1 MKRHIPDQTLLSS
14 DIRTIIYPLGH
25 KLLEP
30 SVSQTASP
38 QTNQQENIVLQ
49 LKVKKVDAKAML
61 TDKGIVVLK
70 GSQALATAQP
80 SLSKGYTKLRSNL
93 KEKGVL
99 TPAPSGDR
107 LIAAEDILFTSA
119 SQASAILLGYP
130 CSGPDYWRDSS
141 GKTLKD
147 IEAESV

>member
-1 MKRHIPDQTLLSS
+1 
-14 DIRTIIYPLGH
+14 
-25 KLLEP
+25 
-30 SVSQTASP
+30 
-38 QTNQQENIVLQ
+38 
-49 LKVKKVDAKAML
+49 ML

-99 TPAPSGDR
+99 TPAPSGER

-119 SQASAILLGYP
+119 SQASAVLLGYP

>member
-1 MKRHIPDQTLLSS
+1 MANLVIKL
-14 DIRTIIYPLGH
+14 DIRTIICSLGH

-30 SVSQTASP
+30 RVSQTASP
-38 QTNQQENIVLQ
+38 QANQQENIVLQ

-61 TDKGIVVLK
+61 TDEGIVVLK
-70 GSQALATAQP
+70 GSQALATVQP

-93 KEKGVL
+93 EEKCVL

-130 CSGPDYWRDSS
+130 CGGPDYWRDSS

>member
-1 MKRHIPDQTLLSS
+1 M
-14 DIRTIIYPLGH
+14 
-25 KLLEP
+25 EP
-30 SVSQTASP
+30 IVSQTSLP
-38 QTNQQENIVLQ
+38 QTNEQENSVLR

-61 TDKGIVVLK
+61 TDEGIVVLK
-70 GSQALATAQP
+70 GSQALATVQP
-80 SLSKGYTKLRSNL
+80 SLSKGYTKLRNNL

-119 SQASAILLGYP
+119 SQASAVLLGYP

>member
-1 MKRHIPDQTLLSS
+1 M
-14 DIRTIIYPLGH
+14 
-25 KLLEP
+25 
-30 SVSQTASP
+30 
-38 QTNQQENIVLQ
+38 LQ
-49 LKVKKVDAKAML
+49 LKIKKVDAKSIL
-61 TDKGIVVLK
+61 TDEGIVVLK

-80 SLSKGYTKLRSNL
+80 SLSKGYTKLRNNL
-93 KEKGVL
+93 EEKGAL

-107 LIAAEDILFTSA
+107 LIATEDILFTSA

>member
-1 MKRHIPDQTLLSS
+1 M
-14 DIRTIIYPLGH
+14 
-25 KLLEP
+25 EP
-30 SVSQTASP
+30 RVSRIASP
-38 QTNQQENIVLQ
+38 QTNEQENIVLQ
-49 LKVKKVDAKAML
+49 LKVKKVDAKSML
-61 TDKGIVVLK
+61 TDEGIVVLK
-70 GSQALATAQP
+70 GSQALITAQP

-93 KEKGVL
+93 EEKGVL
-99 TPAPSGDR
+99 IPSGDR

-119 SQASAILLGYP
+119 SQASAVLLGYP